1 MTLYEGIREGW
12 GTNPLA
18 DMSNNTDNR
27 NRALKDDN
35 RLVSLCL
42 KGDVNAFEVLV
53 ERYQKRMLNIA
64 FRMTGDYEEA
74 CDIVQD
80 AFLAAYRSIKKF
92 RGDSVFSTWLTAITI
107 NHTKNRLKQ
116 MRTRRYHE
124 VISIDDPQDNQDDR
138 IAFEPQYI
146 GPTAVE
152 QLETKDIQAK
162 VQECINALDE
172 EYKAVL
178 VLRDIQEF
186 SYDEIRDILKI
197 PDGTVKSR
205 LFRARDAIKN
215 CLKKIL
221 EVL

>member
-1 MTLYEGIREGW
+1 
-12 GTNPLA
+12 
-18 DMSNNTDNR
+18 MSNITDNR
-27 NRALKDDN
+27 NRTLMKDDN
-35 RLVSLCL
+35 SLISLCL

-53 ERYQKRMLNIA
+53 ERYQKKMLNIA

-80 AFLAAYRSIKKF
+80 VFLSAYRSIKQF
-92 RGDSVFSTWLTAITI
+92 RGESVFSTWLTAITV

-116 MRTRRYHE
+116 IGTRHHHE
-124 VISIDDPQDNQDDR
+124 VLSIDDPLENQDGG
-138 IAFEPQYI
+138 IVFEPQST
-146 GPTAVE
+146 GPTVVE
-152 QLETKDIQAK
+152 QLETKEVQAK
-162 VQECINALDE
+162 VQECINALDN

-205 LFRARDAIKN
+205 LFRARDAVKN
-215 CLKKIL
+215 CLKKVL

>member
-1 MTLYEGIREGW
+1 
-12 GTNPLA
+12 
-18 DMSNNTDNR
+18 MSNNTDNR
-27 NRALKDDN
+27 NRVLKDDN
-35 RLVSLCL
+35 SLVFLCL

-80 AFLAAYRSIKKF
+80 VFLSAYRSIKQF
-92 RGDSVFSTWLTAITI
+92 RGQSQFSTWLTAITV
-107 NHTKNRLKQ
+107 NHTKNRMKQ
-116 MRTRRYHE
+116 MRARHHHE
-124 VISIDDPQDNQDDR
+124 ILSIDDPLDNQDGH
-138 IAFEPQYI
+138 IVFEPQSSE
-146 GPTAVE
+146 PSVVE
-152 QLETKDIQAK
+152 RLETKDIQAK

-172 EYKAVL
+172 EYKSVL

-205 LFRARDAIKN
+205 LFRARDAVKN
-215 CLKKIL
+215 CLKKVL